1 VTNSIH
7 SAADKRRSGRRTVEG
22 VAGLVLAC
30 GSSPAGE
37 LLAEVESA
45 GVPAIGIGDCL
56 APRTVEEA
64 VLDGLV
70 AASGI

>member
-1 VTNSIH
+1 
-7 SAADKRRSGRRTVEG
+7 
-22 VAGLVLAC
+22 
-30 GSSPAGE
+30 
-37 LLAEVESA
+37 
-45 GVPAIGIGDCL
+45 VPAIGVGDCL